1 VCLVLLVV
9 QFSFSM
15 AAEAWAARLLAAAQ
29 GDAGA
34 LGGWRRVRDLS
45 VLTIAPGVL
54 LVVACDSNGGIG
66 PKPRDTVATS
76 GYELGR
82 LAARVPLEEILACG
96 ATPILLIDT
105 LNVEREPTGAAI
117 IAGVRDEMRD
127 AEMEAANALN
137 GSTED
142 NVPTVATGVGIVV
155 LGLAAE
161 DRFRPGHAQAGDA
174 VLCIGVP
181 KSAPRHRVVSDDPEI
196 LRPSAVRALAALD
209 AVRDI
214 LPVGSRGVLAEAHDL
229 AASAGLTFVP
239 DADAP
244 IDLTASGGPGTCCV
258 LAIPPAAVTQIGAIT
273 GLPPV
278 ARVGQVIQPSGHAAR
293 GGRIEGD
300 PP

>member
-1 VCLVLLVV
+1 
-9 QFSFSM
+9 M
-15 AAEAWAARLLAAAQ
+15 AAEVAWAARLLAAAR

-34 LGGWRRVRDLS
+34 LGEWRRVRDLS
-45 VLTIAPGVL
+45 VLPIAPGVL

-82 LAARVPLEEILACG
+82 LAARVPLEEMLACG
-96 ATPILLIDT
+96 ATPILLVDT

-127 AEMEAANALN
+127 AGMDAASALN

-161 DRFRPGHAQAGDA
+161 ERFRPGGAKAGDA
-174 VLCIGVP
+174 VLCVGVP

-196 LRPSAVRALAALD
+196 LRPSAVRALAMLA

-239 DADAP
+239 DAHAP
-244 IDLTASGGPGTCCV
+244 IDLTASGGPGTCCLV
-258 LAIPPAAVTQIGAIT
+258 AGPPDAMTSVGSAVKS
-273 GLPPV
+273 LPV
-278 ARVGQVIQPSGHAAR
+278 TIVGTLI
-293 GGRIEGD
+293 
-300 PP
+300 

>member
-1 VCLVLLVV
+1 
-9 QFSFSM
+9 M
-15 AAEAWAARLLAAAQ
+15 TDDAATWHARLLAAAR
-29 GDAGA
+29 GEADA

-45 VLTIAPGVL
+45 VLALAPGVL

-66 PKPRDTVATS
+66 PKKRDTVHTS

-82 LAARVPLEEILACG
+82 LAARVPLEEALACG

-127 AEMEAANALN
+127 AGMDPAHSLN

-161 DRFRPGHAQAGDA
+161 ACFRPGRVRAGDA
-174 VLCIGVP
+174 VLCVGVP
-181 KSAPRHRVVSDDPEI
+181 KSAPRHAVVSDDPDI
-196 LRPSAVRALAALD
+196 LRPSALRRLAALD
-209 AVRDI
+209 VTGDL
-214 LPVGSRGVLAEAHDL
+214 LPVGSRGVAAEARDL
-229 AASAGLTFVP
+229 AAFAGLTFVASAVP
-239 DADAP
+239 G
-244 IDLTASGGPGTCCV
+244 IDLTASGGPGTCC
-258 LAIPPAAVTQIGAIT
+258 LATVAPAAVARVHALP

-278 ARVGQVIQPSGHAAR
+278 ALIGHLTK
-293 GGRIEGD
+293 ET
-300 PP
+300 

>member
-1 VCLVLLVV
+1 
-9 QFSFSM
+9 M
-15 AAEAWAARLLAAAQ
+15 AAEAAAWAGRLLAAAR
-29 GDAGA
+29 GEVGA
-34 LGGWRRVRDLS
+34 LGGWRRMRDLS

-82 LAARVPLEEILACG
+82 LAARVPLEEMLACG
-96 ATPILLIDT
+96 ATPLLLIDT

-117 IAGVRDEMRD
+117 LAGVRDEMRGAGMD
-127 AEMEAANALN
+127 PTHALN

-155 LGLAAE
+155 LGLAAA
-161 DRFRPGHAQAGDA
+161 DRFRPGRAQAGDT
-174 VLCIGVP
+174 VLCVGIP
-181 KSAPRHRVVSDDPEI
+181 KSAPRYHVVSDDPDI
-196 LRPSAVRALAALD
+196 LRPSAVRTLAAID

-239 DADAP
+239 DADP
-244 IDLTASGGPGTCCV
+244 SIDLTASGGPGTCCLIAV
-258 LAIPPAAVTQIGAIT
+258 PSNAVSSVSSLPDLPSVTAVGTLTEGIPPQRHRAH
-273 GLPPV
+273 
-278 ARVGQVIQPSGHAAR
+278 R
-293 GGRIEGD
+293 EGVEKRRE
-300 PP
+300 